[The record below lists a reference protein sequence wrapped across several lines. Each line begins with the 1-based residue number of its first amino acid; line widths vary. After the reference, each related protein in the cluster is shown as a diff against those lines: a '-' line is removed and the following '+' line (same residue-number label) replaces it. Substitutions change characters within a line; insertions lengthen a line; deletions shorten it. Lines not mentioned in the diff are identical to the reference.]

1 MRDLISGEIW
11 ISGGSC
17 LMEELI
23 KGEGLMDGLIKGE
36 GLIHGGWTKCIL

>member
-1 MRDLISGEIW
+1 MDG
-11 ISGGSC
+11 
-17 LMEELI
+17 LI